1 MWTTA
6 STRFVLSRKNR
17 LFAGSPERAKRK
29 VQIAQVIPMQLN
41 TAAPLEKKSISFS
54 IMVRSTCDE
63 QTLPAV
69 LKAAKHANAEQGAD
83 SRCC

>member
-1 MWTTA
+1 
-6 STRFVLSRKNR
+6 
-17 LFAGSPERAKRK
+17 
-29 VQIAQVIPMQLN
+29 MQLN